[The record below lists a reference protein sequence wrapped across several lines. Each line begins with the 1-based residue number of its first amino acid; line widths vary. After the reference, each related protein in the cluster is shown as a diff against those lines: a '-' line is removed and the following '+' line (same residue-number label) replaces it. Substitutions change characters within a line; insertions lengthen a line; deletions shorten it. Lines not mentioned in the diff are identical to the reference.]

1 MRDCGSTVAVVVGLG
16 MGLLAGMGCG
26 GRGAG
31 PRGGDGAAGTT
42 GATGAAGG
50 AGGASG
56 GELGGRGGTVG
67 TGGSAGSAVS
77 VGTAGTGAAGGGS
90 GGGGSAVGGSA
101 GGITGAAILTVPFQR
116 PGQTVD
122 LAIFFG
128 DATQNAGTA
137 VQIDL
142 SAVSEVRFRLCVAG
156 APDPRNTFL
165 QVSVKD
171 GSVGSHVGA
180 QIPLSDDVVASC
192 PVMKDIA
199 MPLAGGTLD
208 RTRVASF
215 SLTAGTSAA
224 ASSFASPTVINLDA
238 VTVSGN
244 AVGPYD
250 FARNTV
256 PLKLRDT
263 QGVGATLRASAPD
276 LSPTDSA
283 AGVLVELPPF
293 TETRLNFATFGIS
306 LGDPLDFSSAGT
318 MINYRVCAVSAPQAS
333 ALFLLHFL
341 TDSRN
346 KSAVTP
352 MGPVNVSACPIIS
365 ELGFAVSDH
374 ASNDNSVVDFARVNL
389 LGFEIG
395 SQGMTQ
401 DPSVFFIDSVK
412 VTKDIAGPF
421 DFTFNAQSLIMGY
434 RPAAT
439 ALEWTT
445 VPPSAH

>member
-1 MRDCGSTVAVVVGLG
+1 
-16 MGLLAGMGCG
+16 MGA
-26 GRGAG
+26 
-31 PRGGDGAAGTT
+31 
-42 GATGAAGG
+42 
-50 AGGASG
+50 
-56 GELGGRGGTVG
+56 
-67 TGGSAGSAVS
+67 GGSAGSAVS
-77 VGTAGTGAAGGGS
+77 AGAAGTDAAGS
-90 GGGGSAVGGSA
+90 GGSAVGGSA
-101 GGITGAAILTVPFQR
+101 GGNPGITGAAVLTVPFQR
-116 PGQTVD
+116 PGQAVD

-128 DATQNAGTA
+128 DATQNAGTP

-156 APDPRNTFL
+156 APDPSNTFL
-165 QVSVKD
+165 QLSVKD
-171 GSVGSHVGA
+171 ASVGSHVSA
-180 QIPLSDDVVASC
+180 QIPLSDDAVAAC
-192 PVMKDIA
+192 PMMKDIA

-208 RTRVASF
+208 QTRVASF

-224 ASSFASPTVINLDA
+224 ASSFASPTVISLDA

-283 AGVLVELPPF
+283 AGVLVELPPL

-306 LGDPLDFSSAGT
+306 LGDPRDFSTAGT
-318 MINYRVCAVSAPQAS
+318 MVTYRVCAVSAPQAS

-352 MGPVNVSACPIIS
+352 MGPVNVSPCPVMS
-365 ELGFAVSDH
+365 ELPFAVADH
-374 ASNDNSVVDFARVNL
+374 ASNDNSVVDFASVNL

-395 SQGMTQ
+395 SLATTQ
-401 DPSVFFIDSVK
+401 EASVFFIDSIK
-412 VTKDIAGPF
+412 VTNDVAGPF
-421 DFTFNAQSLIMGY
+421 DFTFNAHSLIMGY

-445 VPPSAH
+445 APPSAH

>member
-1 MRDCGSTVAVVVGLG
+1 
-16 MGLLAGMGCG
+16 
-26 GRGAG
+26 
-31 PRGGDGAAGTT
+31 
-42 GATGAAGG
+42 
-50 AGGASG
+50 
-56 GELGGRGGTVG
+56 
-67 TGGSAGSAVS
+67 VS
-77 VGTAGTGAAGGGS
+77 
-90 GGGGSAVGGSA
+90 
-101 GGITGAAILTVPFQR
+101 
-116 PGQTVD
+116 
-122 LAIFFG
+122 
-128 DATQNAGTA
+128 
-137 VQIDL
+137 
-142 SAVSEVRFRLCVAG
+142 
-156 APDPRNTFL
+156 
-165 QVSVKD
+165 
-171 GSVGSHVGA
+171 A
-180 QIPLSDDVVASC
+180 QIPLSDDAVAAC
-192 PVMKDIA
+192 PMMKDIA

-208 RTRVASF
+208 QTRVASF

-224 ASSFASPTVINLDA
+224 ASSFASPTVISLDA

-283 AGVLVELPPF
+283 AGVLVELPPL

-306 LGDPLDFSSAGT
+306 LGDPRDFSTAGT
-318 MINYRVCAVSAPQAS
+318 MVTYRVCAVSAPQAS

-352 MGPVNVSACPIIS
+352 MGPVNVSPCPVMS
-365 ELGFAVSDH
+365 ELPFAVADH
-374 ASNDNSVVDFARVNL
+374 ASNDNSVVDFASVNL

-395 SQGMTQ
+395 SLATTQ
-401 DPSVFFIDSVK
+401 EASVFFIDSIK
-412 VTKDIAGPF
+412 VTNDVAGPF
-421 DFTFNAQSLIMGY
+421 DFTFNAHSLIMGY

-445 VPPSAH
+445 APPSAH